1 MKNTNKKLGKDLKRY
16 LTNGNI
22 QMVNKYMKRYSTPAV
37 FREMQIKKYSEIP
50 QHTN

>member
-1 MKNTNKKLGKDLKRY
+1 MRTHFKQIICNTFNNKD
-16 LTNGNI
+16 I